1 MALRRQQSLTK
12 NTPDV
17 HQIYLLPSGSDDMRA
32 SERPSACTEILIRT
46 KKFCPE
52 RTSSLP
58 RTEKILLRSEII
70 LMRQEKVLIRV
81 GKFPV
86 GEEEILLADKKFYLV
101 VDDSLS
107 RR

>member
-32 SERPSACTEILIRT
+32 SERPSACTEILM
-46 KKFCPE
+46 
-52 RTSSLP
+52 

-81 GKFPV
+81 GKF
-86 GEEEILLADKKFYLV
+86 GSSDFWSDRFKLL
-101 VDDSLS
+101 SINI
-107 RR
+107 

>member
-46 KKFCPE
+46 EKI
-52 RTSSLP
+52 LP
-58 RTEKILLRSEII
+58 RTDEQSAQNRKNSEGNR
-70 LMRQEKVLIRV
+70 L
-81 GKFPV
+81 P
-86 GEEEILLADKKFYLV
+86 A
-101 VDDSLS
+101 
-107 RR
+107 

>member
-1 MALRRQQSLTK
+1 MHGNSDANRK
-12 NTPDV
+12 NSA
-17 HQIYLLPSGSDDMRA
+17 QNGRA
-32 SERPSACTEILIRT
+32 I
-46 KKFCPE
+46 CPE
-52 RTSSLP
+52 QK
-58 RTEKILLRSEII
+58 KILLRSETI